1 MNKCLSDQT
10 SSEVANLTGSE
21 ANNFMGSNL
30 KNYGL
35 RWGEKEFIVTV
46 SDIDNM
52 VCFNLMQLA
61 HQPATTGAAF
71 ERDWL
76 CTNLIG
82 RVQTLWL
89 GVS

>member
-35 RWGEKEFIVTV
+35 RRGEKEFIVTV
-46 SDIDNM
+46 GDIDNM

-61 HQPATTGAAF
+61 HPQQQELRLKETSFART
-71 ERDWL
+71 
-76 CTNLIG
+76 
-82 RVQTLWL
+82 
-89 GVS
+89 